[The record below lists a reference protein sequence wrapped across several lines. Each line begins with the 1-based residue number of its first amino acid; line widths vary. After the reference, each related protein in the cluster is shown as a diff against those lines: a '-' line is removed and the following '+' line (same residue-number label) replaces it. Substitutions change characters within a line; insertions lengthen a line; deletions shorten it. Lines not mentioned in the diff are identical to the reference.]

1 MDLETSP
8 WEPRERVEYIWEL
21 AGRGDLT
28 VLSRALLFP
37 AGWQDEGFGVMTVL
51 RGLPEADRKALA
63 RLFVEDMAT
72 TQGGP
77 DAHKRGLVLLAAVAS
92 GFADSSWCEA
102 WEALLRDK
110 ARRFWYSQTDD
121 EMWTC
126 SHALL
131 NASRHLPGE
140 VIGLLRRSAKEGWRP
155 ECMEPVLGRLHG
167 PVLNPGDSWADHV
180 LTELPTLGEPWHAL
194 VEHALH
200 APMGR
205 PTRTWDRRA
214 LGLVDPLDL
223 EQVRHTVAPWLELA
237 ADGGGGSDGDYDPY
251 NLSALVGLTWL
262 LSLLPPHP
270 ESIRTL
276 GALVERPPLRT
287 PLTGAAVRALA
298 RLPHHLGHPE
308 LQRLSTR
315 VRHKVTYRQIHQ
327 ALER

>member
-8 WEPRERVEYIWEL
+8 WEPRERVEYIREL

-37 AGWQDEGFGVMTVL
+37 EGRQDEGFGVMTVL

-63 RLFVEDMAT
+63 RSFVEDTT

-77 DAHKRGLVLLAAVAS
+77 DAQKRGLVLLAAVAS
-92 GFADSSWCEA
+92 GFADASWCEA

-110 ARRFWYSQTDD
+110 ARRLWYSQTDD

-131 NASRHLPGE
+131 DASRHLPGA
-140 VIGLLRRSAKEGWRP
+140 VIGLLRRSAKECWRP
-155 ECMEPVLGRLHG
+155 ECMEPVLSRLRG
-167 PVLNPGDSWADHV
+167 PVLSPGDPWADHV
-180 LTELPTLGEPWHAL
+180 LTELPTLGKPWHAL

-205 PTRTWDRRA
+205 PTRIWDRRA
-214 LGLVDPLDL
+214 LALAGPLGL
-223 EQVRHTVAPWLELA
+223 EQVRHMVTPWLELA
-237 ADGGGGSDGDYDPY
+237 ADGGGASDGDYDPY
-251 NLSALVGLTWL
+251 NLPALAGLTWL

-270 ESIRTL
+270 ASIRTL

-287 PLTGAAVRALA
+287 PLTGTAVRALA
-298 RLPHHLGHPE
+298 RLPHHLGLPE
-308 LQRLSTR
+308 LQRLSTC
-315 VRHKVTYRQIHQ
+315 VRHKVTHRQIHQ